1 MNSDFSVIVQI
12 ILSNFD
18 SINKGYKVMKKE
30 VSKLFIF
37 VFVCFYNIYTVLHT
51 PFTFWVLK
59 IIVWTLKILSKQ
71 CNLLPY
77 PMPNVKGIQYNFL
90 QIIQIKIG

>member
-59 IIVWTLKILSKQ
+59 IIV
-71 CNLLPY
+71 
-77 PMPNVKGIQYNFL
+77 
-90 QIIQIKIG
+90 